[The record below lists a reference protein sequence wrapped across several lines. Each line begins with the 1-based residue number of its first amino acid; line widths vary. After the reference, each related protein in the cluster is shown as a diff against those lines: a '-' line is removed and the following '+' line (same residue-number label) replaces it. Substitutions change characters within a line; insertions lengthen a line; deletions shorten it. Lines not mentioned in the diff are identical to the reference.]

1 VASVASYTYV
11 YVLSPAGSTIGLT
24 SVLSSGTG
32 TYDIPAL
39 PATGT
44 YTLFIDPPAFVT
56 LNATVRITPR

>member
-1 VASVASYTYV
+1 
-11 YVLSPAGSTIGLT
+11 
-24 SVLSSGTG
+24 VLSSGTG
-32 TYDIPAL
+32 TYDVPAL